1 MIRRDYL
8 LRMIQEFLEM
18 ISRISSLKRSQ
29 QWQEAASLAD
39 KELRKLA
46 GSSAQELAQLS
57 ETELL
62 ARLVQGEPTQIVRE
76 KTFMLVTLLSEAG
89 DIATAQER
97 SEDGRACYLKGLN
110 LLLDLL
116 AEDEI
121 SASPSFVPKI
131 EVLVTA
137 LADQPLPR
145 STQARLMLHYER
157 TGDFAKA
164 EDALFSLIDAEPDQ
178 PGLIEFGRAFYK
190 RLSNQSDAAL
200 AAGNLPRPE
209 IEAGLE
215 ELRHLIST

>member
-1 MIRRDYL
+1 
-8 LRMIQEFLEM
+8 M

-29 QWQEAASLAD
+29 QWQEAVSLTD
-39 KELRKLA
+39 EELRKLA
-46 GSSAQELAQLS
+46 GSNAHDLAQLS

-76 KTFMLVTLLSEAG
+76 KTFMLVTLLNEAA
-89 DIATAQER
+89 DVAIAEDR

-131 EVLVTA
+131 EVLVSA

-145 STQARLMLHYER
+145 STHVRLMLHYER

-164 EDALFSLIDAEPDQ
+164 ENALFAMIDTEPNQ
-178 PGLIEFGRAFYK
+178 PGLIEFGRAFYN
-190 RLSNQSDAAL
+190 RLSIHSDAAL
-200 AAGNLPRPE
+200 VAGNLPRPE

-215 ELRHLIST
+215 ELRHLISA

>member
-1 MIRRDYL
+1 
-8 LRMIQEFLEM
+8 M
-18 ISRISSLKRSQ
+18 ISRISALKRSQ
-29 QWQEAASLAD
+29 QWQEAGSLAD
-39 KELRKLA
+39 EELRKLA
-46 GSSAQELAQLS
+46 GSSGRELAQLS

-76 KTFMLVTLLSEAG
+76 KTFMLVTLLNEAG
-89 DIATAQER
+89 DVATAQDR
-97 SEDGRACYLKGLN
+97 SDDGQAYYLKGLN

-131 EVLVTA
+131 EVLVSA
-137 LADQPLPR
+137 LAGQSLPR

-164 EDALFSLIDAEPDQ
+164 ENALFGMIDAEPNQ
-178 PGLIEFGRAFYK
+178 PGLIEFGKAFYN
-190 RLSNQSDAAL
+190 RLNNKSDAAL

-215 ELRHLIST
+215 ELRHLISA

>member
-18 ISRISSLKRSQ
+18 ISRISSLKKNQ

-39 KELRKLA
+39 EELRKLTGA
-46 GSSAQELAQLS
+46 NAHDLAHLS

-62 ARLVQGEPTQIVRE
+62 ARLVQGEPTQIIRE
-76 KTFMLVTLLSEAG
+76 KTFMLVTLLNEAG
-89 DIATAQER
+89 DVATAQDR

-121 SASPSFVPKI
+121 SASPAFVPKI
-131 EVLVTA
+131 EVLVSA
-137 LADQPLPR
+137 LSDQCLPL

-157 TGDFAKA
+157 IGDFAKA
-164 EDALFSLIDAEPDQ
+164 EDALFGMIDAEPNQ
-178 PGLIEFGRAFYK
+178 PGVIEFGRAFYQ
-190 RLSNQSDAAL
+190 RLSHQSDAAL
-200 AAGNLPRPE
+200 AAGNLPRGE
-209 IEAGLE
+209 ITAGLE